1 MENAPRTTSGDDRPG
16 ARIPTNRR
24 GPLLIVTTILAVLA
38 AGAIGWA
45 ASSVLTPADDPLEAA
60 DYTYVKVQSGAVG
73 STTKLNTVAKWTPVP
88 AGSNRAVGV
97 VTAVPIEPGTEVG
110 PGEVLYRVDQRP
122 VVIGQGDVPAF
133 RTIGLDAEG
142 ADVAQLQSML
152 AALGHYSGAVDGI
165 VGARTVEAIRAWQKA
180 LDVEQTGVVDVSDVI
195 YVPDLPTR
203 VSLDD
208 AVITRGNLVAGGEPV
223 VRALS
228 TAPEFRVPV
237 TEAQAAM
244 MPTGTRVEITS
255 PDGDLWTAAAGKQV
269 VDSQSGSIDISL
281 DPLDGGSICGD
292 GCSQIPVNGEAL
304 LGSVIVTAEEVS
316 GLVVPSA
323 ALVTGADGQ
332 VAVIDRSGD
341 RFAVKVIA
349 SARGMSVIEG
359 VDEGMDVR
367 VPGTEPAQ

>member
-1 MENAPRTTSGDDRPG
+1 
-16 ARIPTNRR
+16 
-24 GPLLIVTTILAVLA
+24 
-38 AGAIGWA
+38 
-45 ASSVLTPADDPLEAA
+45 
-60 DYTYVKVQSGAVG
+60 
-73 STTKLNTVAKWTPVP
+73 
-88 AGSNRAVGV
+88 
-97 VTAVPIEPGTEVG
+97 
-110 PGEVLYRVDQRP
+110 
-122 VVIGQGDVPAF
+122 
-133 RTIGLDAEG
+133 
-142 ADVAQLQSML
+142 ML
-152 AALGHYSGAVDGI
+152 AALGHYGGAVDGI
-165 VGARTVEAIRAWQKA
+165 VGVRTVEAIRAWQKA

-208 AVITRGNLVAGGEPV
+208 AVIARGNLVAGGESV

-255 PDGDLWTAAAGKQV
+255 PGGDLWTAAAGKQV

-292 GCSQIPVNGEAL
+292 ECSQIPVNGEAL

-367 VPGTEPAQ
+367 VPGTEPTQ